1 MKPNPKNIKIHVI
14 LIILAGFVSI
24 PIVIM
29 LYASF
34 RNGGIQNYVTPL
46 THSFFVRGFLNSTII
61 SVPTVVL
68 AIFIA
73 SLTGFALSKLN
84 LIGKEIIFP
93 VFLVALMLPVSAI
106 IIQLFLLIIRFNL
119 INNHLAVIL
128 PVVSLTMPFGLLVI
142 KNYMDDIPNDIV
154 EASVLDG
161 CSNFTIYWRIVLP
174 LSLPALAAVTIFT
187 FLNAWNEF
195 LLPLVALRKN
205 DLLPVTKLPTFF
217 LGQFAR
223 NYHVFFASFVGITLP
238 VVMVYVLLQKYFI
251 KGLTA
256 GAIKS

>member
-1 MKPNPKNIKIHVI
+1 MPALPITTGSRRWRLHLAPSASPRPPDGAPLSRTVQCAKARFSGRRESRTATLQAVI
-14 LIILAGFVSI
+14 L
-24 PIVIM
+24 
-29 LYASF
+29 
-34 RNGGIQNYVTPL
+34 
-46 THSFFVRGFLNSTII
+46 
-61 SVPTVVL
+61 VL
-68 AIFIA
+68 FIA

-106 IIQLFLLIIRFNL
+106 IIQLFILIIRFNL

-128 PVVSLTMPFGLLVI
+128 PVVLLTMPFGLLV
-142 KNYMDDIPNDIV
+142 KNYMDDIPDDIV
-154 EASVLDG
+154 EASVIDG
-161 CSNFTIYWRIVLP
+161 CSHFTIDWRIVLP
-174 LSLPALAAVTIFT
+174 LSLPAMAAVTIFS

-195 LLPLVALRKN
+195 LLPLVALREN

-238 VVMVYVLLQKYFI
+238 VVVVYVVLQKYLI

-256 GAIKS
+256 GAIKSWVDAGASP